1 MKSIKQQEAV
11 LSQRWPRDAPYMW
24 MPFLHNFNGF
34 VPMDTVNDTAKF
46 EVHTYPF
53 LR

>member
-1 MKSIKQQEAV
+1 
-11 LSQRWPRDAPYMW
+11 
-24 MPFLHNFNGF
+24 
-34 VPMDTVNDTAKF
+34 MDTVNDTAKF